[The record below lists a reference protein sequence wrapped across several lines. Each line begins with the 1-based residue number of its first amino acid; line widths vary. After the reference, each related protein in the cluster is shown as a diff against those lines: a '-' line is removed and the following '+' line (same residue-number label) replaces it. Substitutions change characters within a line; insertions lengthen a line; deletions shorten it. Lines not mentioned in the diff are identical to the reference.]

1 MKMGDLRLGNWVY
14 NSRGE
19 YYKIDRLNDYLS
31 SIFEP
36 ILLDENLYR
45 KIASNPNNNL
55 CLDNNFTTT
64 GKKIE
69 VKFLFNSLFVVSSF
83 RNFEGLLR
91 EVKYVHQLQNLFYD
105 LTGKELEIDLK
116 K

>member
-1 MKMGDLRLGNWVY
+1 MKAGDLRLGNWVY

-19 YYKIDRLNDYLS
+19 YYKIDRLNDYLP

-55 CLDNNFTTT
+55 CLDNNSTKTD
-64 GKKIE
+64 KKIE
-69 VKFLFNSLFVVSSF
+69 VRFLFNSLFVVSSF